1 MSAGVARTGAESMI
15 ALRGVRTNNLQ
26 NLDVEIPRR
35 RLTVISGPSGSGKS
49 SLAFDTLYAEGQR
62 RYVESLS
69 AYTRQFLD
77 RMDRPDVD
85 AVSGIPPAIAV
96 ERRPPAKTSRS
107 TVGTVTETLDYL
119 RMLYARV
126 ATRTCTG
133 CGREVVRRETTQIV
147 EELLGE
153 HEGTR
158 CAIVFPVGAAEIAAE
173 GRGLLSRGF
182 YRVTSDGVQIVDLHA
197 EAPARDVD
205 RPWFAVADRVHL
217 DSKNRS
223 RLAESLEAAF
233 LEGHDRASVFL
244 GGGERIDLSRGLHCP
259 ACDRSF
265 EAPGPLAFSFNSPIG
280 ACARCRG
287 FGDIIDIDP
296 ERVVPDPRRTLEAGA
311 IAPWQSG
318 RGRAWQRRLLAF
330 ARETGIS
337 IDLPFGE
344 LPARHRAWILDGFEA
359 FPGVRGFFKRLER
372 KIYKLHVRVF
382 LSRYRRYAPC
392 PECGGARLN
401 PEALAHRVA
410 GKNLAEVCSMPISRA
425 KAFFA
430 ALRLP
435 GQTGEAAAPLRE
447 EIVRRLDVMERA
459 GLDYLTLDRPSRTLS
474 GGEYQRILLAGALGS
489 GLVGTLYVLDEPS
502 VGLHARDGERLMG
515 ILRELT
521 DAGNTVVVVE
531 HDPNVIMK
539 SDRIIDLGPG
549 AGRLGGRIVFEGPPA
564 ALVHDAPG
572 ATAEFLSGRR
582 SLPAPARRD
591 LSEAPAIGIRGA
603 RAHNLKEIDVD
614 IPLGGLVCVTG
625 VSGSG
630 KSTLVEETLFNG
642 YRASKGTGD
651 APAGA
656 HRTLAGTHQIADIIL
671 VDQSPIGRTPRS
683 NPVTYMKAFDG
694 IRHRFAGTRT
704 AKERG
709 LDAGSFS
716 FNVSGGRCEA
726 CEGNGAVK
734 IEMQFLADLHI
745 RCEVCGGT
753 RYQAP
758 VLEVRYRGKTIAD
771 VLDMTVDDAIDFFAD
786 TPPVARSLWH
796 LAEVGLGYLRLGQ
809 PATTLSGGE
818 AQRLKIARYLAKA
831 VSERCL
837 FILDE
842 PTTGLHLCDI
852 GRLLGALE
860 RLVHHGHSVLVVE
873 HNLDVIARADH
884 VIDLGPEGGEAGG
897 RVVATGPPEA
907 IAETAGS
914 ITGSYLARYF
924 ERHGKPQPP
933 APAAPRR
940 VRPLRPRT
948 RRVSTRRR

>member
-1 MSAGVARTGAESMI
+1 
-15 ALRGVRTNNLQ
+15 
-26 NLDVEIPRR
+26 
-35 RLTVISGPSGSGKS
+35 
-49 SLAFDTLYAEGQR
+49 
-62 RYVESLS
+62 
-69 AYTRQFLD
+69 
-77 RMDRPDVD
+77 
-85 AVSGIPPAIAV
+85 
-96 ERRPPAKTSRS
+96 
-107 TVGTVTETLDYL
+107 
-119 RMLYARV
+119 
-126 ATRTCTG
+126 
-133 CGREVVRRETTQIV
+133 
-147 EELLGE
+147 
-153 HEGTR
+153 
-158 CAIVFPVGAAEIAAE
+158 
-173 GRGLLSRGF
+173 
-182 YRVTSDGVQIVDLHA
+182 
-197 EAPARDVD
+197 
-205 RPWFAVADRVHL
+205 
-217 DSKNRS
+217 
-223 RLAESLEAAF
+223 
-233 LEGHDRASVFL
+233 
-244 GGGERIDLSRGLHCP
+244 
-259 ACDRSF
+259 
-265 EAPGPLAFSFNSPIG
+265 
-280 ACARCRG
+280 
-287 FGDIIDIDP
+287 
-296 ERVVPDPRRTLEAGA
+296 
-311 IAPWQSG
+311 
-318 RGRAWQRRLLAF
+318 
-330 ARETGIS
+330 
-337 IDLPFGE
+337 
-344 LPARHRAWILDGFEA
+344 
-359 FPGVRGFFKRLER
+359 
-372 KIYKLHVRVF
+372 
-382 LSRYRRYAPC
+382 
-392 PECGGARLN
+392 
-401 PEALAHRVA
+401 VA
-410 GKNLAEVCSMPISRA
+410 GKNLAEVCAMSISRA
-425 KAFFA
+425 EEFFA
-430 ALRLP
+430 ALHLP
-435 GQTGEAAAPLRE
+435 GQAGEAAAPLRE

-521 DAGNTVVVVE
+521 HAGNTVVVVE

-564 ALVHDAPG
+564 ALLNDAPG

-591 LSEAPAIGIRGA
+591 LSGAPAIGIRGA

-651 APAGA
+651 APAGE
-656 HRTLAGTHQIADIIL
+656 HRSLAGMHQIADIIL

-683 NPVTYMKAFDG
+683 NPVTYIKAFDG

-716 FNVSGGRCEA
+716 FNVAGGRCEA

-745 RCEVCGGT
+745 RCEACGGT

-786 TPPVARSLWH
+786 TPPVARPLWH

-831 VSERCL
+831 VHDRCL

-907 IAETAGS
+907 VAETAGS

-924 ERHGKPQPP
+924 ERHGRPQPQVP
-933 APAAPRR
+933 EP
-940 VRPLRPRT
+940 PRT
-948 RRVSTRRR
+948 RRARQVRPGTRRASTRRR